1 MTGEDT
7 KIALRA
13 TTHHDIAFAWS
24 LYRALMKPAAEELF
38 EWDEHI
44 QRRFIE
50 NDLVSGEA
58 SIITIAGRDTGW
70 IRVRET
76 GREICVL
83 QLYLVPK
90 FVNRRVGRVMIGQ
103 LIDRARST
111 ERQLFLELTN
121 ISRTRQMYERL
132 GFITTG
138 QTKHK
143 LQMAWRDDGS
153 L

>member
-1 MTGEDT
+1 
-7 KIALRA
+7 
-13 TTHHDIAFAWS
+13 
-24 LYRALMKPAAEELF
+24 MKTSAPKCKKK
-38 EWDEHI
+38 
-44 QRRFIE
+44 
-50 NDLVSGEA
+50 A

-76 GREICVL
+76 VREICVL